1 MAKKQNK
8 LEDLE
13 SIGEIKEIKITFEGI
28 DQPLTI
34 VKKPKKVSK
43 VKKPRKTKIKDP
55 CLVCKKDL
63 YYDSNFS
70 QRVALTEEDI
80 VMGWLCPHCF
90 SEFDLRDNLV
100 RLMTKKPQGEA

>member
-1 MAKKQNK
+1 MKKESK
-8 LEDLE
+8 LPDLD
-13 SIGEIKEIKITFEGI
+13 SIGEITEIKITFEGV
-28 DQPLTI
+28 DESLTI
-34 VKKPKKVSK
+34 SKRPKKSKKPKKSK
-43 VKKPRKTKIKDP
+43 VKDP

-63 YYDSNFS
+63 YYDSNYS